1 MPSSPT
7 SATASSATA
16 EVSRK
21 DEVAGPT
28 ATRRQVG
35 GLGVDIATTVG
46 SDREASWIIEHVT
59 RTLGLEGQPAD
70 KAARALAGRRAA
82 GEPLQYVLGRWPFRT
97 VELDVDPR
105 VLIPRPETEQVVE
118 VALERLASSLRRAE
132 RVEGPTVCCD
142 LGTGSG
148 AIALSLAAEA
158 PLGVG
163 GLEVWAT
170 DRSTDALAVARAN
183 ADRLDRAALLRSARL
198 ELAEGSWFEAL
209 PPALLGR
216 LDLVVSN
223 PPYVAAGEF
232 TDLDP
237 TVRCYEPISALVAGP
252 GSRGTPGM
260 AEVEVIL
267 LAARRWLRPTGLV
280 VVEIAPHQ
288 AEPAAAVARSAGL
301 AHVTVEP
308 DLAGRPRMV
317 VAGC

>member
-1 MPSSPT
+1 
-7 SATASSATA
+7 
-16 EVSRK
+16 VSRK

-28 ATRRQVG
+28 PAGRNVG
-35 GLGVDIATTVG
+35 GLRDAVAVAVG
-46 SDREASWIIEHVT
+46 SDREAGWIVEHVT
-59 RTLGLEGQPAD
+59 RTLGLEGRPAD
-70 KAARALAGRRAA
+70 ETARALAARRAA
-82 GEPLQYVLGRWPFRT
+82 GEPLQYVLGRWSFRT
-97 VELDVDPR
+97 LELDVDSR

-118 VALERLASSLRRAE
+118 VALERLALSLRRDE

-158 PLGVG
+158 PLGVA

-183 ADRLDRAALLRSARL
+183 ADRLDRAGLLRSARV
-198 ELAEGSWFEAL
+198 ELVEGGWFEAL

-223 PPYVAAGEF
+223 PPYVADAEF

-237 TVRCYEPISALVAGP
+237 TVRCYEPSSALVAGP

-267 LAARRWLRPTGLV
+267 LAARRWMRPTGVV
-280 VVEIAPHQ
+280 VVEVAPHQ
-288 AEPAAAVARSAGL
+288 AVLAAAVAWSAGF

>member
-1 MPSSPT
+1 
-7 SATASSATA
+7 
-16 EVSRK
+16 VGGK
-21 DEVAGPT
+21 DEAAGPT
-28 ATRRQVG
+28 PAGRDG
-35 GLGVDIATTVG
+35 ADLGADIAAMVG
-46 SDREASWIIEHVT
+46 SVREAGWIVEHVT
-59 RTLGLEGQPAD
+59 RVLGLGGQAAD
-70 KAARALAGRRAA
+70 QTARSLAVRRAV

-105 VLIPRPETEQVVE
+105 VLIPRPETEQVVK
-118 VALERLASSLRRAE
+118 VALERLAKSLGNPD

-148 AIALSLAAEA
+148 AIALALAAEA
-158 PLGVG
+158 PIGAA

-170 DRSTDALAVARAN
+170 DCSTDALAVARAN
-183 ADRLDRAALLRSARL
+183 ADRLDRAGLLRSARL

-209 PPALLGR
+209 PRALLGR
-216 LDLVVSN
+216 LDVVVSN
-223 PPYVAAGEF
+223 PPYVAGAEF

-237 TVRCYEPISALVAGP
+237 TVRCYEPASALIAGP
-252 GSRGTPGM
+252 GSQGTPGM

-267 LAARRWLRPTGLV
+267 LAAQRWLRPTGSV

-288 AEPAAAVARSAGL
+288 AEPAAAVARSAGF
-301 AHVTVEP
+301 ANVTVEP

>member
-1 MPSSPT
+1 MSG
-7 SATASSATA
+7 
-16 EVSRK
+16 K
-21 DEVAGPT
+21 DEAAGPIP
-28 ATRRQVG
+28 AARDG
-35 GLGVDIATTVG
+35 ANLGADIAAMVG
-46 SDREASWIIEHVT
+46 SVREAGWIVEHVT
-59 RTLGLEGQPAD
+59 RVLGLEGQAAD
-70 KAARALAGRRAA
+70 KTARSLASRRAA

-118 VALERLASSLRRAE
+118 VALERLANSLRNPHRIE
-132 RVEGPTVCCD
+132 CPTVCCD

-148 AIALSLAAEA
+148 AIALALAAEA
-158 PLGVG
+158 PLGAA

-183 ADRLDRAALLRSARL
+183 ADRLDRDGLLRSARL
-198 ELAEGSWFEAL
+198 QLAEGSWFEAL

-216 LDLVVSN
+216 LDMVVSN
-223 PPYVAAGEF
+223 PPYVAGAEF

-237 TVRCYEPISALVAGP
+237 TVRCYEPVSALIAGP
-252 GSRGTPGM
+252 GSQGTPGM

-267 LAARRWLRPTGLV
+267 LAAQRWLRPTGSV

-288 AEPAAAVARSAGL
+288 AEPAAAVARSVGFAN
-301 AHVTVEP
+301 VTVEP

>member
-1 MPSSPT
+1 MT
-7 SATASSATA
+7 ELRT
-16 EVSRK
+16 
-21 DEVAGPT
+21 
-28 ATRRQVG
+28 
-35 GLGVDIATTVG
+35 DIAAMIG
-46 SDREASWIIEHVT
+46 SVREAGWIVEHVT
-59 RTLGLEGQPAD
+59 RVLGLEGQAAD
-70 KAARALAGRRAA
+70 EAAGALAGRRAA

-97 VELDVDPR
+97 VELDLDPR
-105 VLIPRPETEQVVE
+105 VLIPRPETEQLVE
-118 VALERLASSLRRAE
+118 VALERLSNSLGNPD

-148 AIALSLAAEA
+148 AIALALAAEA
-158 PLGVG
+158 PLGAA

-170 DRSTDALAVARAN
+170 DWSTDALAVARAN
-183 ADRLDRAALLRSARL
+183 ADRLDRAGLLRSARL

-216 LDLVVSN
+216 LDVVVSN
-223 PPYVAAGEF
+223 PPYVAEAEF

-237 TVRCYEPISALVAGP
+237 TVRCYEPASALVAGP

-267 LAARRWLRPTGLV
+267 LAAQKWLRPTGSVL
-280 VVEIAPHQ
+280 VEIAPHQ
-288 AEPAAAVARSAGL
+288 ADSAAAVARSAGF
-301 AHVTVEP
+301 AGVTVEP